1 MSDIPIHVDL
11 LADDR
16 CSSRFENQIKE
27 TQDKLEK
34 KKTEIIQIQSGAQAA
49 GGKGKDG
56 Q

>member
-1 MSDIPIHVDL
+1 MSGVP
-11 LADDR
+11 ADAR

-49 GGKGKDG
+49 AGGKGKDG